1 MQALECVLKYA
12 MTKENKLVTRF
23 KKRPVDFTW
32 EELVSMLSRIGF
44 VVDQGSGSRV
54 KFYNKQ
60 RDCLIQLHKPHP
72 AKILKRYVMK
82 EVLVT
87 LEQEKLI

>member
-1 MQALECVLKYA
+1 MARA
-12 MTKENKLVTRF
+12 TKLIERF
-23 KKRPVDFTW
+23 KNRPVDFTW
-32 EELVSMLSRIGF
+32 EELVSMLSRLGF
-44 VVDQGSGSRV
+44 VEYQGSGSRV

-60 RDCLIQLHKPHP
+60 RDCLIQLHKPHL

-82 EVLVT
+82 EVLLT